1 MKRNHLHAAID
12 FVTFPVRAFV
22 LFEKDAFGLSALS
35 SERYDYVAREI
46 SGRCLDVGC
55 GRYNRFINE
64 YLGGNGMGIDVFP
77 YEGLT
82 EENILKDIRHFPFE
96 DAAFDAVTFIANI
109 NHIPREDR
117 DAELAEAFRCL
128 KPKGKIVVTMG
139 NALAEILIHKLVL
152 FYEKFLGADFEMDTK
167 RGMDAEEE
175 YYLADAEIR
184 SRLTRAG
191 FRGLTKKY
199 FLTQW
204 GLNHMLVGWKP

>member
-1 MKRNHLHAAID
+1 MKRNRLHAAID

-35 SERYDYVAREI
+35 SERYDYVAHEI

-82 EENILKDIRHFPFE
+82 EENILKDVRHFPFE

-128 KPKGKIVVTMG
+128 KPKGRIVVTMG
-139 NALAEILIHKLVL
+139 NALAEILVHKLVL
-152 FYEKFLGADFEMDTK
+152 FYEKFLGADFEMDTE

-175 YYLADAEIR
+175 YYLTDAEIR

-191 FRGLTKKY
+191 FRGLAKKY